1 MKLFQTIRARLFL
14 CYTSIIAAVVILF
27 SVIYVHYTSSILQ
40 DRASESLQQLT
51 ITLNNNLDSVF
62 QNMNDT
68 ANRIIS
74 SDLIKETFYEQPAT
88 ESEQLQN
95 KQRMMNL
102 LFTSTGSSIGYPV
115 NLFQMNGYFIQYGRK
130 FDIWNQNPESIAS
143 VSWVSDCLSKEGRMH
158 ITYPRFYEWYD
169 SDTQVIS
176 VCRAFN
182 RTFGAPYDAVAE
194 VVLPYGQ
201 FAEIIT
207 SVLEPYGKDSPIS
220 AYVFDETG
228 RQIYPLLEEDG
239 VPSFALEEIR
249 QQKTTDKLFHYKIDQ
264 EPVLAAYSDSSF
276 TGLTIIMAEKEQALL
291 APVTDF
297 QRNILY
303 ISGFCLLLTTLATFA
318 ISRQLAEPIRK
329 IQHSINH
336 LDLTD
341 LSAEE
346 SDLPKNSAYELTK
359 LHMAYLKMAR
369 RLQLSLNETLAA
381 RSRETEARM
390 LALQAQMNPHFLY
403 NTITIISIK
412 AEDNED
418 PDVVAMCES
427 LTAMLRYIAQD
438 SPRGVTLAGE
448 IEHLKQYLFLM
459 ETRFPEKLHYSLN
472 LETGMELLTIPKLT
486 IQPLV
491 ENCFKHGFK
500 QTPPWNLT
508 IRGWT
513 EDERWFIS
521 IEDNG
526 IGFKEDA
533 ILHFMEEF
541 YDTETMTPAE
551 PTDNIGIHNILHRL
565 KIYYKANACFEI
577 VNLTDGGCRITIG
590 GMKEMP
596 HLT

>member
-14 CYTSIIAAVVILF
+14 CYTSIIAAVIILF
-27 SVIYVHYTSSILQ
+27 SVIYAHYTSSILQ
-40 DRASESLQQLT
+40 DRASESLQQLA

-102 LFTSTGSSIGYPV
+102 LFTSTGSSIGYPI
-115 NLFQMNGYFIQYGRK
+115 NLFQLNGYFIQYGRK
-130 FDIWNQNPESIAS
+130 FDIWTQDPESIAS
-143 VSWVSDCLSKEGRMH
+143 ASWVSDCLSKEGRMH

-169 SDTQVIS
+169 SDNQVIS

-182 RTFGAPYDAVAE
+182 RTFGASYDAVTE

-201 FAEIIT
+201 FTEIIT
-207 SVLEPYGKDSPIS
+207 SVLEPYGKEAPIS
-220 AYVFDETG
+220 AYVFDEKG
-228 RQIYPLLEEDG
+228 RQIYPLLQESEA
-239 VPSFALEEIR
+239 PSFTLEEIR
-249 QQKTTDKLFHYKIDQ
+249 RQKTTDRLFHYEIEQ
-264 EPVLAAYSDSSF
+264 EPVLAAYSVSAF

-297 QRNILY
+297 QKNILY
-303 ISGFCLLLTTLATFA
+303 ISGFCLLFTTLTTFM
-318 ISRQLAEPIRK
+318 ISRQLTEPIRK

-336 LDLTD
+336 LDLAD
-341 LSAEE
+341 LNAEE
-346 SDLPKNSAYELTK
+346 SELPKNSAYELTK
-359 LHMAYLKMAR
+359 LHMAYLQMAR
-369 RLQLSLNETLAA
+369 RLQLSLNETLSA

-459 ETRFPEKLHYSLN
+459 ETRFPEKLNYSLT
-472 LETGMELLTIPKLT
+472 LEDGMEQLTIPKLT

-500 QTPPWNLT
+500 QTPPWNLA

-513 EDERWFIS
+513 GDDRWFIS

-533 ILHFMEEF
+533 ILHFTEEF
-541 YDTETMTPAE
+541 HNPEIGLQAD

-565 KIYYKANACFEI
+565 KIYYKTNACFEI
-577 VNLTDGGCRITIG
+577 VNLADGGCRITIG

-596 HLT
+596 HLS